1 MAIVMGRQELSPMVQ
16 RAAQKY
22 GIPANLIHAVIQ
34 RESSGRPNVA
44 SGTGPVGLMQVSKSL
59 ARQYG
64 YDPKDRLDPSKNID
78 MGARY
83 IADNLKAFNGDIQK
97 AMVGYSEGT
106 NGAKQMFA
114 GKREFT
120 PQARDSMTNKLFTP
134 FYTNEQRADIEARRV
149 ANPIGAL
156 QDVQQNDQ
164 FNPANLDRDQAAVA
178 PTQADVMAAQAGG
191 ALSGNQA
198 VHPIQTPVGSPIV
211 ADAAGENQ
219 QQPQDQDWS
228 KAALGLAAM
237 LAKRNKINSVERAS
251 APSGAASQY
260 NPQTQAVLRMLSSIG
275 TNIYR

>member
-16 RAAQKY
+16 KAAQKY

-106 NGAKQMFA
+106 DGAKQMFS

-120 PQARDSMTNKLFTP
+120 PQAKDSMTNKLFTP
-134 FYTNEQRADIEARRV
+134 FYSDDQRAGIDARRIG
-149 ANPIGAL
+149 NPIGAL
-156 QDVQQNDQ
+156 QDVQQNNQ
-164 FNPANLDRDQAAVA
+164 FNPNNLDTDQAVVA

-198 VHPIQTPVGSPIV
+198 MHPIQTPVGSPIV
-211 ADAAGENQ
+211 TDAGQNQ
-219 QQPQDQDWS
+219 QQEQDWS

-237 LAKRNKINSVERAS
+237 LAKKNKIGTVERAS
-251 APSGAASQY
+251 PPTGAAAQY

-275 TNIYR
+275 TNIYK